1 MSTPPVNSCNSSAG
15 LIEKYINSA
24 YDNVKAVADNLDYL
38 DQIYQFLLQHG
49 LITNIAVKAPVQAVA
64 ASPITLSGNQVLTW
78 SVHSGDYSVLATT
91 GMRVL
96 VLGQTNPVENGI
108 YDVQNNA
115 WTRSVDF
122 DGPKD
127 VVDGTLVFSSQGD
140 VWQVDGPQYS
150 LVPGTDPIIFKDIN
164 LLAYEALREA
174 TEKAQ
179 EAAASAAAAAASENA
194 AKTSEMN
201 SKDSELAA
209 EAARDQ
215 IQQIIN
221 DAGEQSTLVALA
233 QPDGF
238 KNIGRCS
245 DIATL
250 RTITPSFNGQQ
261 ILLER
266 AVSGGPRLT
275 NVVATYQASSTEA
288 DNGFSIFTTPT
299 SGRWVIDT
307 SETINVWLAGFDP
320 AQNNLAQC
328 INKIAA
334 WFVSKAISKTQ
345 INDKRAV
352 IVVPVFN
359 DENATSFA
367 NYTLTDT
374 LKVPP
379 SLASVHF
386 RGNQLIDCTNQ
397 TKPGLTLT
405 HEFTGL
411 NKRLGN
417 SKAGG
422 TSNAGGVAITSDG
435 VVTFRGTLTVSRNPT
450 TYAMEVV
457 GTATNVGMVFGNLNT
472 GFLEVRGAVVENVKF
487 VGFYGGLQWGHC
499 DTYLNAIK
507 NSSFAGNVYNQ
518 YQPTATTSNSG
529 EGLRT
534 DRVTFSD
541 SALDN
546 IYIDVMGHDYVYD
559 KTHIDYAG
567 RHGINFG
574 TNGASTVDLTGSPWM
589 EGNDGFAIARPQMG
603 NAGQSRVTMLFGKI
617 VPNRYQVTYRG
628 VRPIFSC
635 PQYNKLVVEATAIDF
650 SSGYAGYMCND
661 AFGSLAEPGDNTF
674 VIMHYKNSDM
684 YKWLPNWRY
693 GAGGYLLNALYQF
706 SGASGDSLP
715 TTKDTANAASAYF
728 WALSS
733 AGATTKYADA
743 VTIKGKSYIPIAITL
758 TNTNDTVYL
767 YNATEIKFPRQT
779 TSLSVKASVKCADA
793 VGNVNIRA
801 IVRSLGFPNISVSG
815 SVVTQTE
822 NTLSGVQGDV
832 VDVKNTILT
841 QSYITATKD
850 DFVSTPPLLVNNY
863 FKGSISANAGFLIT
877 GFTGTIYLLL
887 PALWFNDLHPN
898 V

>member
-1 MSTPPVNSCNSSAG
+1 MAADGTVTGTGTKWQSSLS
-15 LIEKYINSA
+15 LIRPGATIM
-24 YDNVKAVADNLDYL
+24 
-38 DQIYQFLLQHG
+38 FLS
-49 LITNIAVKAPVQAVA
+49 
-64 ASPITLSGNQVLTW
+64 SPIQMAVVNKVVSDTEIKAITTNGAVVASTDYAILLSDSLTVDGLAQDVAETLRYYQSQETVIA
-78 SVHSGDYSVLATT
+78 DA
-91 GMRVL
+91 
-96 VLGQTNPVENGI
+96 
-108 YDVQNNA
+108 
-115 WTRSVDF
+115 VDF
-122 DGPKD
+122 FKEFD
-127 VVDGTLVFSSQGD
+127 LE
-140 VWQVDGPQYS
+140 S
-150 LVPGTDPIIFKDIN
+150 LQN
-164 LLAYEALREA
+164 LANQI
-174 TEKAQ
+174 KADS
-179 EAAASAAAAAASENA
+179 EAASASATAAAASESA
-194 AKTSEMN
+194 AKTSETN
-201 SKDSELAA
+201 SRASEVAV
-209 EAARDQ
+209 ETARDQ
-215 IQQIIN
+215 VQQIIN

-250 RTITPSFNGQQ
+250 RTITPSFDGQQ
-261 ILLER
+261 IILER
-266 AVSGGPRLT
+266 AVSGGPRLN
-275 NVVATYQASSTEA
+275 NVVATYEASSTEA

-299 SGRWVIDT
+299 SGRWIIDT

-328 INKIAA
+328 INKIAS
-334 WFVSKAISKTQ
+334 WFVSKAIAKTQ

-379 SLASVHF
+379 SLARVHF
-386 RGNQLIDCTNQ
+386 CGNQLIDCTNQ
-397 TKPGLTLT
+397 EKPGLTLN

-411 NKRLGN
+411 NNGLGN
-417 SKAGG
+417 SKSGG
-422 TSNAGGVAITSDG
+422 AADAGGVAITADG
-435 VVTFRGTLTVSRNPT
+435 FVTFRGTLTISRNPT
-450 TYAMEVV
+450 TNEMEVV
-457 GTATNVGMVFGNLNT
+457 GTATNVGMVFGNLNS
-472 GFLEVRGAVVENVKF
+472 GFLSVRDAVVENVKF
-487 VGFYGGLQWGHC
+487 IGFYGGFQWGHR
-499 DTYLNAIK
+499 DTYLNTIK
-507 NSSFAGNVYNQ
+507 NSSFAANVYNQ
-518 YQPTATTSNSG
+518 YQPTASASNSG

-534 DRVTFSD
+534 DRVTLSN

-546 IYIDVMGHDYVYD
+546 VYIDVSGHDYVYD

-589 EGNDGFAIARPQMG
+589 EGNDGFVITRPQTG
-603 NAGQSRVTMLFGKI
+603 NTGQSRVTMLFGKI

-635 PQYNKLVVEATAIDF
+635 PEYEKLVVEATAIDLN
-650 SSGYAGYMCND
+650 GAYAGYMCND
-661 AFGSLAEPGDNTF
+661 AFGSWTEPGDNTF
-674 VIMHYKNSDM
+674 VIMHYKNSDT

-693 GAGGYLLNALYQF
+693 GVGGYLLNSLYQF

-728 WALSS
+728 WALNS

-743 VTIKGKSYIPIAITL
+743 VTIKGKSYVPIAITMANA
-758 TNTNDTVYL
+758 TDTVYL

-779 TSLSVKASVKCADA
+779 VSLSVKASVKCADA

-801 IVRSLGFPNISVSG
+801 IVRSLGFPNIAVNG

-822 NTLSGVQGDV
+822 NVLSGVQGDV

-841 QSYITATKD
+841 KSYITATKD
-850 DFVSTPPLLVNNY
+850 DFVSTPPLKANNY
-863 FKGSISANAGFLIT
+863 FKGSISANAGYLIS

-887 PALWFNDLHPN
+887 PALWFNDGHPN

>member
-1 MSTPPVNSCNSSAG
+1 MALYREGKAAMAADGTVTGTGTKWQSSLS
-15 LIEKYINSA
+15 LIRPGATIM
-24 YDNVKAVADNLDYL
+24 
-38 DQIYQFLLQHG
+38 FLS
-49 LITNIAVKAPVQAVA
+49 
-64 ASPITLSGNQVLTW
+64 SPIQMAVVNKVVSDTEIKAITTKGAVVASSDYAILLSDSLT
-78 SVHSGDYSVLATT
+78 
-91 GMRVL
+91 
-96 VLGQTNPVENGI
+96 
-108 YDVQNNA
+108 
-115 WTRSVDF
+115 
-122 DGPKD
+122 
-127 VVDGTLVFSSQGD
+127 VDGLAQDVAETLRYYQSQETVIADAVEFFKGFD
-140 VWQVDGPQYS
+140 FES
-150 LVPGTDPIIFKDIN
+150 LQN
-164 LLAYEALREA
+164 LANQI
-174 TEKAQ
+174 KADS
-179 EAAASAAAAAASENA
+179 EAAGASATAAAASESA
-194 AKTSEMN
+194 AKTSETN
-201 SKDSELAA
+201 SRASEVAA
-209 EAARDQ
+209 ETARDQ
-215 IQQIIN
+215 VQQIIN

-250 RTITPSFNGQQ
+250 RTITPSFDGQQ
-261 ILLER
+261 IILER
-266 AVSGGPRLT
+266 AVSGGPRLN
-275 NVVATYQASSTEA
+275 NVVATYEASSTEA

-307 SETINVWLAGFDP
+307 SETINAWLAGFDP

-334 WFVSKAISKTQ
+334 WFVSKAIAKTQ

-386 RGNQLIDCTNQ
+386 RGNQLIDCTDQ
-397 TKPGLTLT
+397 TKPGLTIT

-472 GFLEVRGAVVENVKF
+472 GFLEVRDAVVENVKF
-487 VGFYGGLQWGHC
+487 VGFYGGFQWGHC
-499 DTYLNAIK
+499 DTYLDTIK

-518 YQPTATTSNSG
+518 YQPTATASNSG

-546 IYIDVMGHDYVYD
+546 IYIDVNGHDYVYD
-559 KTHIDYAG
+559 KPHIDYAG

-589 EGNDGFAIARPQMG
+589 EGNDGFAITRPQMG
-603 NAGQSRVTMLFGKI
+603 NSGQSRVTMLFGKI
-617 VPNRYQVTYRG
+617 VPNKYKVTYRG

-635 PQYNKLVVEATAIDF
+635 PEYNKLVVEATAIDLN
-650 SSGYAGYMCND
+650 GAYAGYMCND
-661 AFGSLAEPGDNTF
+661 AFGSWAEPGDNTF
-674 VIMHYKNSDM
+674 VIMHYKNSDT
-684 YKWLPNWRY
+684 YKWLPNWRF
-693 GAGGYLLNALYQF
+693 GNGGYLLNALYQF
-706 SGASGDSLP
+706 SGASGNSLP
-715 TTKDTANAASAYF
+715 TTKDTANAESAYF

-733 AGATTKYADA
+733 AGATVKYADP
-743 VTIKGKSYIPIAITL
+743 VTINGKSYIPIAITMS
-758 TNTNDTVYL
+758 NENNTVYL
-767 YNATEIKFPRQT
+767 YNAAEIKFPRHV
-779 TSLSVKASVKCADA
+779 SLSVKASVKCADA

-801 IVRSLGFPNISVSG
+801 IVRSLGFPNLTVNG

-822 NTLSGVQGDV
+822 NTISGVQGDV

-850 DFVSTPPLLVNNY
+850 DFVSTPPLKVSNY
-863 FKGSISANAGFLIT
+863 FKGSISSNAGFLIS
-877 GFTGTIYLLL
+877 GYTGTIYLIL
-887 PALWFNDLHPN
+887 PALWFNDGHPN